1 MLVCSDE
8 RVYGTTR
15 YYEGSKVLASTPG
28 PGLTCVV
35 RRVPVFTVPNILSA
49 SRFPLAAA
57 FLVSEQTPVRV
68 ALIGAASL
76 TDVLDGWLARRQ
88 QTTRLGALLDP
99 IADKTF
105 VLVAISAFLVAGE
118 ISTLEYFV
126 ILLRD
131 FATAIGFIVA
141 YYLSG
146 LDPKNFKA
154 RLSGKVVTVL
164 QLATVLAL
172 VLHAS
177 VLRPLIWLVG
187 AASVWAVID
196 YTLLLKRQRAEA

>member
-1 MLVCSDE
+1 MYAPRE
-8 RVYGTTR
+8 A
-15 YYEGSKVLASTPG
+15 LASTRG
-28 PGLTCVV
+28 AALTWGV
-35 RRVPVFTVPNILSA
+35 RRSSMLTLPNLLSA

-57 FLVSEQTPVRV
+57 FLATDATPVRV

-118 ISTLEYFV
+118 LSTLDYFI

-131 FATAIGFIVA
+131 FATAIGFLTA
-141 YYLSG
+141 YLLSG

-172 VLHAS
+172 VLHSA

-187 AASVWAVID
+187 AASVWAIVD
-196 YTLLLKRQRAEA
+196 YTLLLERQRAKA

>member
-1 MLVCSDE
+1 MDVEPNLAGTRGA
-8 RVYGTTR
+8 RV
-15 YYEGSKVLASTPG
+15 
-28 PGLTCVV
+28 TCGV
-35 RRVPVFTVPNILSA
+35 RRMPVLTLPNLLSA

-57 FLVSEQTPVRV
+57 FLATEQTPVRV

-118 ISTLEYFV
+118 ISTLEFFV

-141 YYLSG
+141 FLVSG

-154 RLSGKVVTVL
+154 RISGKVVTVL
-164 QLATVLAL
+164 QLATVLAV
-172 VLHAS
+172 VLHLS
-177 VLRPLIWLVG
+177 ILHPLIWLVG

-196 YTLLLKRQRAEA
+196 YTLLLKRQRAQAR

>member
-1 MLVCSDE
+1 
-8 RVYGTTR
+8 
-15 YYEGSKVLASTPG
+15 
-28 PGLTCVV
+28 V
-35 RRVPVFTVPNILSA
+35 RRPPLFTVPNLLSF

-57 FLVSEQTPVRV
+57 FLATDATPARV

-76 TDVLDGWLARRQ
+76 TDMLDGWLARRNQ
-88 QTTRLGALLDP
+88 PTRLGALLDP

-105 VLVAISAFLVAGE
+105 VLVAISAFLIAGE
-118 ISTLEYFV
+118 LSTLDYFI

-131 FATAIGFIVA
+131 FATAVGFLVA
-141 YYLSG
+141 YLMKD

-172 VLHAS
+172 VLHWS
-177 VLRPLIWLVG
+177 LLHPLVWLVG
-187 AASVWAVID
+187 AASVWAIFD
-196 YTLLLKRQRAEA
+196 YTLMLKRQRAKAA

>member
-1 MLVCSDE
+1 MYVE
-8 RVYGTTR
+8 P
-15 YYEGSKVLASTPG
+15 KVLASARRVRVSWG
-28 PGLTCVV
+28 V
-35 RRVPVFTVPNILSA
+35 RRPRLLTVPNLLSA

-57 FLVSEQTPVRV
+57 FLATEQTPVRV

-118 ISTLEYFV
+118 ITTLEYCV

-141 YYLSG
+141 YLLSG
-146 LDPKNFKA
+146 LNPKNFKA
-154 RLSGKVVTVL
+154 RISGKVVTVL
-164 QLATVLAL
+164 QLATMLAL
-172 VLHAS
+172 VLYS
-177 VLRPLIWLVG
+177 SLLRPLIWLVG
-187 AASVWAVID
+187 AVSVWAVID
-196 YTLLLKRQRAEA
+196 YTLLLKRQRAGA

>member
-1 MLVCSDE
+1 MESVGPY
-8 RVYGTTR
+8 VYACP
-15 YYEGSKVLASTPG
+15 KVLASTRRHALSCG
-28 PGLTCVV
+28 V
-35 RRVPVFTVPNILSA
+35 RRLPVLTVPNLLSA

-57 FLVSEQTPVRV
+57 FLASEQTPVRV

-105 VLVAISAFLVAGE
+105 VLVAISAFLIAGE
-118 ISTLEYFV
+118 ISVLEYFV

-141 YYLSG
+141 FLLSG

-154 RLSGKVVTVL
+154 RISGKVVTVL
-164 QLATVLAL
+164 QLATVLAV
-172 VLHAS
+172 VLHLS
-177 VLRPLIWLVG
+177 ILHPLIWMVA

-196 YTLLLKRQRAEA
+196 YTLLLKRQRAQAG